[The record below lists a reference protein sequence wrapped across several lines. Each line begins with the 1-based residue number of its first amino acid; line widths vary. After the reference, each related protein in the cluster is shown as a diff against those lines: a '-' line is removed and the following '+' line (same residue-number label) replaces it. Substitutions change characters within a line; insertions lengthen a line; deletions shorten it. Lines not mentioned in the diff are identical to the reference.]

1 MDEVG
6 VGNRGGRKRG
16 EVVVG
21 VARDVAGL
29 VVSLKVVETARDVE
43 GDVTLDLF
51 ISLGQSSLSFPL
63 ILQPSPFLSFLRFL
77 FLSSHY
83 TSPPHTHFYDF
94 LFPHFC
100 CLFFLTFFLL
110 IFTFVSSF
118 SFFTFP
124 LIFLI
129 FSCPHIFAISSFSF
143 IFLQPSSL
151 PFPSPIVS
159 HAFEVLFKF

>member
-83 TSPPHTHFYDF
+83 TSPPPHTLLRFSLSSFLLFIFPHIFPSHFYI
-94 LFPHFC
+94 
-100 CLFFLTFFLL
+100 CLFFFFFHISTHFPYFLL
-110 IFTFVSSF
+110 SSY
-118 SFFTFP
+118 
-124 LIFLI
+124 LCNI
-129 FSCPHIFAISSFSF
+129 F
-143 IFLQPSSL
+143 IFLYFFTAFFSPL
-151 PFPSPIVS
+151 PFPNRLSRI
-159 HAFEVLFKF
+159 